1 MIGRTLFDALRLV
14 ELLVGLCKMRLP
26 GIELAT
32 AIMIALGRGDEVR
45 QIGCSRQGRH
55 KALAG
60 LREKSLVLAL
70 KRGWVVDED
79 WIPGFNEKLE
89 SIRQTLRNDRTAIPQ
104 LEAAPAFDW
113 LKLTNTEREWLHEVL
128 REAAAMQCAESFA
141 MKATEVRLYFDQI
154 AEAGQRRRV
163 LAFARLVKAYSAGCS
178 AFLDQGFEN
187 CLKAALNL
195 GGGRLPPVQDPVL
208 VLREWLANSH
218 LAEGL
223 TLKVPASPPALD
235 AASENIAAGTFSET
249 ASNGPEVP
257 QGDSVNPANA
267 SPAVDGSTCV
277 DMDPASIPLSGKKL
291 PQSGGVRP
299 WKCQLALMRQPALT
313 WTQPQFP

>member
-14 ELLVGLCKMRLP
+14 ELLVGLCRMRLS
-26 GIELAT
+26 GLELAT

-55 KALAG
+55 KAFAG
-60 LREKSLVLAL
+60 LREKRLVLAL

-79 WIPGFNEKLE
+79 WIPGFNERVE
-89 SIRQTLRNDRTAIPQ
+89 SIPEILRNDRTAIPQ

-113 LKLTNTEREWLHEVL
+113 LKLTNIEREWLHEVL
-128 REAAAMQCAESFA
+128 REAAALQCAESFG
-141 MKATEVRLYFDQI
+141 MKVTEVRVYFDQI

-163 LAFARLVKAYSAGCS
+163 LAFARLVKAYSAGCE
-178 AFLDQGFEN
+178 AFLYQGLEF
-187 CLKAALNL
+187 CLKDALNMS
-195 GGGRLPPVQDPVL
+195 GGSLPQVKDPVL

-249 ASNGPEVP
+249 ASNGTEVP

-291 PQSGGVRP
+291 PQSDGMRP
-299 WKCQLALMRQPALT
+299 
-313 WTQPQFP
+313 

>member
-14 ELLVGLCKMRLP
+14 ELLVGLCRMRLS
-26 GIELAT
+26 GLELAT
-32 AIMIALGRGDEVR
+32 AIMIALGRGDELR
-45 QIGCSRQGRH
+45 QIGRSRAGRH
-55 KALAG
+55 KALTG
-60 LREKSLVLAL
+60 LREKRLVLAV
-70 KRGWVVDED
+70 KRGWIVDED
-79 WIPGFNEKLE
+79 LIDGFTERIASLSEN
-89 SIRQTLRNDRTAIPQ
+89 LRTFRTAIPQ

-113 LKLTNTEREWLHEVL
+113 LKLTNTERECLHEVL
-128 REAAAMQCAESFA
+128 REAAALQCAESFG
-141 MKATEVRLYFDQI
+141 MKVTEVRVYFDQI

-249 ASNGPEVP
+249 ASNGTEVP
-257 QGDSVNPANA
+257 QGDSMNPANA

-291 PQSGGVRP
+291 PQGDTVSP
-299 WKCQLALMRQPALT
+299 ANASLAVDGSTCADKAPS
-313 WTQPQFP
+313 